1 MAKAVAKCTCKTCGK
16 TFIMETVKSSRR
28 DADIWEKW
36 AVSYYDECDDCK
48 QKRREDTAAQLAAE
62 AKEAGL
68 PELTGTP
75 KQLVWAEQLR
85 ATFADNADKFIDET
99 NETLRILRHRIEIR
113 TAKGKEV
120 DDLLPKEKELA
131 QFLPIIPVVKN
142 YLLHSKTDASWWIDT
157 RYTAA
162 EDIVKRNKDAAID
175 AEAES
180 ETC

>member
-1 MAKAVAKCTCKTCGK
+1 
-16 TFIMETVKSSRR
+16 METVKSSRR

-85 ATFADNADKFIDET
+85 AEFSTKMDAYK
-99 NETLRILRHRIEIR
+99 NETLETIEFLNGRIKSAE
-113 TAKGKEV
+113 AKGRPTDEHFTRREKCTE
-120 DDLLPKEKELA
+120 LLSTIDRAKSYILSEK
-131 QFLPIIPVVKN
+131 
-142 YLLHSKTDASWWIDT
+142 SDAKWWIDLRFASAQSYVSVYT
-157 RYTAA
+157 R
-162 EDIVKRNKDAAID
+162 
-175 AEAES
+175 
-180 ETC
+180 ETKNGREGVC